1 LSWIHGL
8 EEATLEILFGVHLEV
23 EKVEYNGSE
32 ERCKE
37 EENETER
44 VLEAEYASDCA
55 GEAGGDEFDVVYRVV
70 VEEDV
75 RCK

>member
-8 EEATLEILFGVHLEV
+8 EEATLEILFGVCLEIEEV
-23 EKVEYNGSE
+23 EYDGSE
-32 ERCKE
+32 ERRKE

-44 VLEAEYASDCA
+44 VLKAEYTGDCSS
-55 GEAGGDEFDVVYRVV
+55 EARGDELDVVDTII

-75 RCK
+75 GGK

>member
-1 LSWIHGL
+1 MSWIHGL
-8 EEATLEILFGVHLEV
+8 EEPALEILLGVHFEV

-37 EENETER
+37 EENETEP

-55 GEAGGDEFDVVYRVV
+55 REAGGDEFDVVYRVV
-70 VEEDV
+70 VEEYV
-75 RCK
+75 GSK